1 MKVFYSTLLIL
12 ACSCFSS
19 SPAQAMS
26 FRCNSYVI
34 DKGMHKV
41 ELMQKCGTPASASV
55 RFEKRTVRVKTFSE
69 PQTYPRLQN
78 GTVVEVEK
86 EIEVAVEE
94 WVYNFGPSQFMQ
106 LVLIEEG
113 RIRSISD
120 LGYGR

>member
-1 MKVFYSTLLIL
+1 MKTFAFIILIS
-12 ACSCFSS
+12 ACSCLFVSS
-19 SPAQAMS
+19 ANAMS

-55 RFEKRTVRVKTFSE
+55 RFEKRTVRVKTYNE

-78 GTVVEVEK
+78 GSVVEVEK
-86 EIEVAVEE
+86 EVEVAVEE